1 MLTRNSSLHS
11 QISFARKGIFSAY
24 ILTIRAF
31 IGREFITLSHMQ
43 FNNSCMSLHFIFS
56 KYGTELITRAPGNDP
71 VEAW

>member
-31 IGREFITLSHMQ
+31 IGREFITLSHM
-43 FNNSCMSLHFIFS
+43 HD
-56 KYGTELITRAPGNDP
+56 LIIHACVYFKFQNTQEIEISSQNVR
-71 VEAW
+71 

>member
-43 FNNSCMSLHFIFS
+43 FNNSCMCVFQIS
-56 KYGTELITRAPGNDP
+56 KYPENRNFIAKLPLKD
-71 VEAW
+71 V